1 MMTDLERLAAYL
13 ERLKL
18 DAAPAP
24 DVAGLT
30 QLQMA
35 HRHAIAFENLD
46 IRLGR
51 SISVDA
57 DGAFDKL
64 VTQGRGGYCFQQ
76 NRLFADMLALIGLP
90 SRALLARSQLG
101 LIPGEV
107 PPLTHTLLLLEID
120 GEPWI
125 ADAGF
130 GGSFAPPLPLRDG
143 AIASTDDGASH
154 RLRRIGEAG
163 DLGGEWLLER
173 GGTHVAMDN
182 RALPG
187 DDWKPQYV
195 FDLRPVA
202 PIDLEL
208 SNHWT
213 STRPDTRFVTGHFV
227 SIVTPG
233 GFAALTATTLKQYQA
248 QAGAS
253 EQQLTEPAAYHAAL
267 RDIFRLSISLADVEA
282 LPLFA

>member
-1 MMTDLERLAAYL
+1 MMTNSDRLAAYF

-18 DAAPAP
+18 DAAPSA

-30 QLQMA
+30 QVQKA

-46 IRLGR
+46 IPLGR
-51 SISVDA
+51 TIRIDA
-57 DGAFDKL
+57 DSVFDKL
-64 VTQGRGGYCFQQ
+64 VTQRRGGYCYEQ

-90 SRALLARSQLG
+90 SRPLLGRVQLG
-101 LIPGEV
+101 LVPGDV
-107 PPLTHTLLLLEID
+107 PSRTHTLLLLEID

-143 AIASTDDGASH
+143 ASASTDDGAMH
-154 RLRRIGEAG
+154 RVRKIGEAG
-163 DLGGEWLLER
+163 SLGGEWVLER
-173 GGTHVAMDN
+173 GGTSAAMDN
-182 RALPG
+182 RASP
-187 DDWKPQYV
+187 DDAWKPQFV
-195 FDLRPVA
+195 FDLSPVA

-208 SNHWT
+208 CNHWT
-213 STRPDTRFVTGHFV
+213 STRPETRFVTAHVV

-233 GFAALTATTLKQYQA
+233 GFAALTETALKLYDA
-248 QAGAS
+248 QVGTS
-253 EQQLTEPAAYHAAL
+253 EQILASPTAYHAAL
-267 RDIFRLSISLADVEA
+267 RDIFDLSISLADVEA

>member
-1 MMTDLERLAAYL
+1 MRTDRLSAYL
-13 ERLKL
+13 ERLTL

-30 QLQMA
+30 QVQKA
-35 HRHAIAFENLD
+35 HRRAIAFENLD

-51 SISVDA
+51 PIRIDSDS
-57 DGAFDKL
+57 AFDKL
-64 VTQGRGGYCFQQ
+64 VIQRRGGYCFEQ

-90 SRALLARSQLG
+90 SRSLLARVQLG

-107 PPLTHTLLLLEID
+107 PPRTHTLLLLEID
-120 GEPWI
+120 GEQWI

-143 AIASTDDGASH
+143 ATAATDDGALH
-154 RLRRIGEAG
+154 RLRHIDGQ
-163 DLGGEWLLER
+163 WLLER
-173 GGTHVAMDN
+173 GGTPAAMDN
-182 RALPG
+182 RATPG
-187 DDWKPQYV
+187 EDWKPQYM
-195 FDLRPVA
+195 FDLAPVA

-213 STRPDTRFVTGHFV
+213 STRPDTRFVTGHII

-233 GFAALTATTLKQYQA
+233 GFAALTETSLKRYDVQN
-248 QAGAS
+248 GAS
-253 EQQLTEPAAYHAAL
+253 EQHLASPASYHAAL
-267 RDIFRLSISLADVEA
+267 NDIFALSLSLAEVEA

>member
-1 MMTDLERLAAYL
+1 MMTDRLSAYL

-18 DAAPAP
+18 DAAPAA

-35 HRHAIAFENLD
+35 HRYAIAFENLD

-51 SISVDA
+51 PIRIDSDS
-57 DGAFDKL
+57 AFDKL
-64 VTQGRGGYCFQQ
+64 VKQGRGGYCFEQ
-76 NRLFADMLALIGLP
+76 NRLLADMLALIGLP
-90 SRALLARSQLG
+90 SRPLLARVQLG

-107 PPLTHTLLLLEID
+107 PPRTHTLLLLEID
-120 GEPWI
+120 GEQWI

-130 GGSFAPPLPLRDG
+130 GGSFAPPLPLRDS
-143 AIASTDDGASH
+143 ATASTDDGAMH
-154 RLRRIGEAG
+154 RLRNIDGQ
-163 DLGGEWLLER
+163 WLLER
-173 GGTHVAMDN
+173 GGTPAAMDN

-187 DDWKPQYV
+187 DDWKPQYI
-195 FDLRPVA
+195 FDLSPIA

-213 STRPDTRFVTGHFV
+213 SARPDTRFVTGHIV

-233 GFAALTATTLKQYQA
+233 GFAALTETALKQYDA
-248 QAGAS
+248 QHGTS
-253 EQQLTEPAAYHAAL
+253 EQQLASPDAYHAAL
-267 RDIFRLSISLADVEA
+267 RDIFGLSLSLAEVKA